1 MVKMVRDST
10 GRFAQ
15 RPYYTAAELDRECEH
30 IVSGFL
36 TARHGQFRLP
46 VTTDE
51 LSILVEQHDASLDS
65 AVDLSEYGQ
74 DVEGMTAFY
83 PDRNPEV
90 SISDRLANDARRE
103 NRLRTTLAHEFGHV
117 HFHRYLW
124 AEKFTTGR
132 LFDRRSTENKVICKR
147 DSILDA
153 KDTDWM
159 EWQAGY
165 VSGAILMPV
174 GPIRRFVSDFCG
186 NRGLHAAVSLA
197 SEPGRQI
204 VNDVMARFSVSEDA
218 ARVRL
223 LKLGLLTTSVRQPSL
238 FG

>member
-1 MVKMVRDST
+1 MKMVRDST

-124 AEKFTTGR
+124 AEKFMTGR

>member
-1 MVKMVRDST
+1 MVRDGT

-65 AVDLSEYGQ
+65 SVDLSEYGQ

-83 PDRNPEV
+83 PDRSPEV
-90 SISDRLANDARRE
+90 LISDRLANDARRE

-124 AEKFTTGR
+124 AEKFMTGR

-223 LKLGLLTTSVRQPSL
+223 LKLGLLATSVRQPSL

>member
-1 MVKMVRDST
+1 M
-10 GRFAQ
+10 
-15 RPYYTAAELDRECEH
+15 
-30 IVSGFL
+30 
-36 TARHGQFRLP
+36 
-46 VTTDE
+46 
-51 LSILVEQHDASLDS
+51 
-65 AVDLSEYGQ
+65 
-74 DVEGMTAFY
+74 
-83 PDRNPEV
+83 
-90 SISDRLANDARRE
+90 
-103 NRLRTTLAHEFGHV
+103 
-117 HFHRYLW
+117 
-124 AEKFTTGR
+124 TGR

-223 LKLGLLTTSVRQPSL
+223 LKLGLLATSVRQPSL

>member
-1 MVKMVRDST
+1 MVKMVRDNT

-15 RPYYTAAELDRECEH
+15 RPFYTAGELDRECEQ
-30 IVSGFL
+30 IISAFL
-36 TARHGQFRLP
+36 TARHGNFRLP
-46 VTTDE
+46 IETDE
-51 LSILVEQHDASLDS
+51 LSILIEQHDASLDS
-65 AVDLSEYGQ
+65 SVDLSDFGQ

-83 PDRNPEV
+83 PDRSPEV
-90 SISDRLANDARRE
+90 SISDRLANDSRRE

-117 HFHRYLW
+117 HFHRHLW
-124 AEKFTTGR
+124 AEKFTMGR

-174 GPIRRFVSDFCG
+174 GPLRRFVSDFCG
-186 NRGLHAAVSLA
+186 KRGLHATVSLA

-204 VNDVMARFSVSEDA
+204 MNDVMTRFSVSEDA

-223 LKLGLLTTSVRQPSL
+223 LKLGLLTTSTAQPSL

>member
-1 MVKMVRDST
+1 MKMVRDST

-124 AEKFTTGR
+124 AEKFMTGR

-159 EWQAGY
+159 EWQVGF

>member
-1 MVKMVRDST
+1 MVRDNT

-15 RPYYTAAELDRECEH
+15 RPYYTAGELDRECEQ
-30 IVSGFL
+30 IISGFL

-51 LSILVEQHDASLDS
+51 LSILIEQHDASLDS
-65 AVDLSEYGQ
+65 SVDLSDFGQ

-83 PDRNPEV
+83 PDRSPEV
-90 SISDRLANDARRE
+90 SISERLAKDPRRE

-117 HFHRYLW
+117 HFHRDLW
-124 AEKFTTGR
+124 AEKFTMGR

-147 DSILDA
+147 DSILEA
-153 KDTDWM
+153 KDADWM

-186 NRGLHAAVSLA
+186 KRGLHAAVSLA

-204 VNDVMARFSVSEDA
+204 MDDVMARFSVSEDA

-223 LKLGLLTTSVRQPSL
+223 LKLGLLTTTAQQPSL

>member
-1 MVKMVRDST
+1 MVKMVRDNT

-15 RPYYTAAELDRECEH
+15 RPYYIAAELDRECEQ
-30 IVSGFL
+30 IVSAFL
-36 TARHGQFRLP
+36 TGRHGHFRLP
-46 VTTDE
+46 VETDE
-51 LSILVEQHDASLDS
+51 LSILIEQHDASLDS
-65 AVDLSEYGQ
+65 SVDLSDYGQ

-83 PDRNPEV
+83 PDKNPEV

-117 HFHRYLW
+117 HFHRFLW
-124 AEKFTTGR
+124 AEKFQTGR

-186 NRGLHAAVSLA
+186 KRGLHAAVSLL
-197 SEPGRQI
+197 SQPGREI
-204 VNDVMARFSVSEDA
+204 MNEVMARFLVSEDA

-223 LKLGLLTTSVRQPSL
+223 LKLGLLTASAGQPSL

>member
-1 MVKMVRDST
+1 MVKMVRDNT
-10 GRFAQ
+10 GRFAE
-15 RPYYTAAELDRECEH
+15 RPYYTAGELDRECEH
-30 IVSGFL
+30 IISAFL
-36 TARHGQFRLP
+36 TGRHGHFRLP

-51 LSILVEQHDASLDS
+51 LSILIEQQDASLDS
-65 AVDLSEYGQ
+65 SVDLTEYGR
-74 DVEGMTAFY
+74 DVEGMTEFFA
-83 PDRNPEV
+83 DRNPEV

-117 HFHRYLW
+117 HFHRHLW
-124 AEKFTTGR
+124 AEKFMTGR

-147 DSILDA
+147 DSILEA
-153 KDTDWM
+153 KDSDWM

-174 GPIRRFVSDFCG
+174 GPLRRFVSDFCG
-186 NRGLHAAVSLA
+186 KRGLHAAVSLA
-197 SEPGRQI
+197 SEPGQQVI
-204 VNDVMARFSVSEDA
+204 NDVMARFSVSEDA

-223 LKLGLLTTSVRQPSL
+223 LKLGLLTVSTQQPSL

>member
-15 RPYYTAAELDRECEH
+15 RPYYRAAELDGECEH
-30 IVSGFL
+30 IVSTFL

-51 LSILVEQHDASLDS
+51 LSILIEQHDAALDS
-65 AVDLSEYGQ
+65 SVDLSEYGQ

-83 PDRNPEV
+83 PDRSPEV
-90 SISDRLANDARRE
+90 SISDRLARDPRRE

-117 HFHRYLW
+117 HYHRHLW
-124 AEKFTTGR
+124 ADKFMTGR

-153 KDTDWM
+153 KETDWM

-186 NRGLHAAVSLA
+186 LRGLHAAVSLA

-204 VNDVMARFSVSEDA
+204 INDVMARFSVSEDA

-223 LKLGLLTTSVRQPSL
+223 LKLGLLTASDSQPSL

>member
-10 GRFAQ
+10 GRFTQ

-30 IVSGFL
+30 IISAFL
-36 TARHGQFRLP
+36 TVRHRQFHLP
-46 VTTDE
+46 VATDE
-51 LSILVEQHDASLDS
+51 LSILIEQHDASLDS
-65 AVDLSEYGQ
+65 SVDLSEYGQ

-83 PDRNPEV
+83 PDRSPEV
-90 SISDRLANDARRE
+90 SISNQLANDPRRE

-117 HFHRYLW
+117 HFHRHLW
-124 AEKFTTGR
+124 AEKFMTGR

-153 KDTDWM
+153 KETDWM

-174 GPIRRFVSDFCG
+174 GPIRRFVSGFCG
-186 NRGLHAAVSLA
+186 NRGLHAVVTLA

-204 VNDVMARFSVSEDA
+204 INDVMARFSVSEDA

-223 LKLGLLTTSVRQPSL
+223 LKLGLLTTSDRQRSL

>member
-1 MVKMVRDST
+1 MVKMVRDNS

-30 IVSGFL
+30 IVSAFL

-51 LSILVEQHDASLDS
+51 LSILIEQHDASLDS
-65 AVDLSEYGQ
+65 SVDLSDYGQ

-90 SISDRLANDARRE
+90 SISNRLANDARRE

-117 HFHRYLW
+117 HFHRHLW
-124 AEKFTTGR
+124 AEKFMTGR
-132 LFDRRSTENKVICKR
+132 LFDRQSTENKVICKR

-153 KDTDWM
+153 KDADWM

-174 GPIRRFVSDFCG
+174 GSIRRLVADFCG
-186 NRGLHAAVSLA
+186 NRGLHAAVALA
-197 SEPGRQI
+197 SEPGQQI
-204 VNDVMARFSVSEDA
+204 VNDVMVRFSVSEDA

-223 LKLGLLTTSVRQPSL
+223 LKLGLLTTSNKQPSL